1 MEQGDLRRYLRKAF
15 QAMDPETQ
23 HISVAEIAEFESGE
37 MSAPRS
43 KQVEIH
49 LDRCNACRERLRD
62 YQQFVLDS
70 QAPPATD
77 LSEEWAS
84 LQRRIRSTQRVTVMR
99 RWLPAAAAALI
110 LAGGLSWIAFEKLAQ
125 SPQRLLARAYREQR
139 TSVFRLAGA
148 AYGPLRQERNAGSAF
163 ARPPSL
169 LEAQAQL
176 AEKVKANPDD
186 PEVLRLQGEAEM
198 IAGDAAVSVRTLQR
212 AADLRPEDPAVL
224 ADLGAALA
232 LRGDAEGQFND
243 YFSSLDYLSRSLHLQ
258 PQSTEVLF
266 NRALVLEKAMLFDQ
280 AVEQWQAYLKIDS
293 SSDWAKEAQE
303 HLSNLQ
309 KKMKS
314 REDTLHEV
322 RSDPAHFLAE
332 AASGRPLDVELYL
345 GEVMR
350 WLPNIHSDETSRH
363 AADTL
368 AQMLKQRG
376 DDWLA
381 DLVALP
387 MGPDALAGI
396 ENLNTVDAENRKG
409 NTAAGLAAASL
420 ANRSFLR
427 SGNLAGSLRSRYM
440 EVVMLKNSLRH
451 VECLVAAEKLEG
463 DLRRHAYVRL
473 QAQLKIEHAICSMR
487 LGRLNDAAVDLQQAM
502 KIGREGGFKGLELT
516 AGNFYIASLGHIGL
530 TSDVFSNAQEVLR
543 DFWNGAYPPRL
554 WYQIADELR
563 DIMNQRDQRYAAWFL
578 ARSAAWAA
586 QADSSPLVEAPARAN
601 LAVAAQAV
609 EEPAVAQANL
619 AISDRL
625 YAGIPPGYR
634 LGVGINLAKVEMTG
648 GDPDAAL
655 NRLEKLRDA
664 VPTEP
669 SAGAVSYHA
678 ALGEVLRRKGRLPE
692 AISAFHQSIDLGS
705 RRLASQAGER
715 EKAGVLKTIESSFRG
730 LVAAQ
735 LASPNGSPDALQAWQ
750 SYRALDSSV
759 DLNHLRPPQGPVLW
773 FMELPEGFV
782 AWLTRDGQA
791 SLHRL
796 QVPKDE
802 LAAVVAR
809 FLRECS
815 DPSISTASLRSDA
828 QQLYEWMVEPFAAQL
843 TEQDRNLIVDLD
855 GVLTAVPV
863 QALMS
868 RDGRYLGDR
877 FSIVVSTGFGSQ
889 SSPPV
894 LASSARVLVVAN
906 PLVTGES
913 ARRFPSLPATLQE
926 AEAVRAAFPA
936 TAVLKGIDAT
946 MGSLVAALPGA
957 DAVHFAGHGYTNSD
971 NGALLFAAGAARNS
985 DYDLL
990 RSTDLQRQDWSR
1002 SRLVVL
1008 SACATAEG
1016 EIRGAHNPESLVRA
1030 LTKAGPPRVV
1040 ASLWNVDSDA
1050 TANMMRVFY
1059 ADLAKG
1065 SPPEQALWSAQQ
1077 WMRQRPGW
1085 EHPYYWAG
1093 FHLYGMI

>member
-1 MEQGDLRRYLRKAF
+1 MEQGELRRYLRKAF

-23 HISVAEIAEFESGE
+23 HISVAEIAAFESGE
-37 MSAPRS
+37 LPALRS

-49 LDRCNACRERLRD
+49 LEKCVACRERLHD
-62 YQQFVLDS
+62 YQQFVLDC

-84 LQRRIRSTQRVTVMR
+84 LKRRLRPGKRVSFMR
-99 RWLPAAAAALI
+99 IWLPAAAAVL
-110 LAGGLSWIAFEKLAQ
+110 LAGGVSWIAFERWQQ
-125 SPQRLLARAYREQR
+125 SPQRLLAQAYREQR
-139 TSVFRLAGA
+139 TAVFRMAGA
-148 AYGPLRQERNAGSAF
+148 GYGPLRQARDAASAF

-169 LEAQAQL
+169 LKAQAEL
-176 AEKVKANPDD
+176 AEKIKSNPDD

-198 IAGDAAVSVRTLQR
+198 IGGDAAAAVRTLER
-212 AADLRPEDPAVL
+212 ASDLRPEDARIL
-224 ADLGAALA
+224 GDLGAALA
-232 LRGDAEGQFND
+232 MRGDAEGQFQD
-243 YFSSLDYLSRSLHLQ
+243 YFSSIEALSHSLHLQ
-258 PQSTEVLF
+258 PRSTEVLF

-280 AVEQWQAYLKIDS
+280 AVEQWQAYLKLDS

-309 KKMKS
+309 RKMKS

-322 RSDPAHFLAE
+322 HSDPARFLAE
-332 AASGRPLDVELYL
+332 AASGRALDVELYL
-345 GEVMR
+345 PEVMR
-350 WLPNIHSDETSRH
+350 WLPNVDSDETSRQ
-363 AADTL
+363 AVDTL

-381 DLVALP
+381 DLVARP
-387 MGPDALAGI
+387 MGADALAGI
-396 ENLNTVDAENRKG
+396 ENLNIVDAENRKG
-409 NTAAGLAAASL
+409 NTVAGLAAASL

-440 EVVMLKNSLRH
+440 GVVMLKNSLHH
-451 VECLVAAEKLEG
+451 VECLTAAEKLEH
-463 DLRRHAYVRL
+463 DLRRHAYVRMR
-473 QAQLKIEHAICSMR
+473 AQLMIEHAICSMR

-502 KIGREGGFKGLELT
+502 KIGREAGFKGLELT

-530 TSDVFSNAQEVLR
+530 TSDVFSSAQQVLR

-554 WYQIADELR
+554 WYQSADELR
-563 DIMNQRDQRYAAWFL
+563 DIMSQGGQKYAAWFL

-609 EEPAVAQANL
+609 EEPAAAQTNL

-634 LGVGINLAKVEMTG
+634 LGVGINLAKVEMNG
-648 GDPDAAL
+648 GNLDAAL
-655 NRLEKLRDA
+655 NRLEKLREA

-692 AISAFHQSIDLGS
+692 AISAFRESIDLGS

-715 EKAGVLKTIESSFRG
+715 ERAGVLKTIESSFRG

-759 DLNHLRPPQGPVLW
+759 NMNHLQPPHGPVLW
-773 FMELPEGFV
+773 FVQLPEGFV
-782 AWLTRDGQA
+782 AWLTRDGEA
-791 SLHRL
+791 SMHRL
-796 QVPKDE
+796 EVPKDE
-802 LAAVVAR
+802 LATVVAR

-815 DPSISTASLRSDA
+815 DPSISTASLRGDA
-828 QQLYEWMVEPFAAQL
+828 QQLYQWMIEPFAAQL

-855 GVLTAVPV
+855 GILTAVPV

-877 FSIVVSTGFGSQ
+877 FSIVVSTGYGAQ
-889 SSPPV
+889 PSPPV
-894 LASSARVLVVAN
+894 LASNARVLVVAN
-906 PLVTGES
+906 PLITGES
-913 ARRFPSLPATLQE
+913 ARRFPTLPASLQE
-926 AEAVRAAFPA
+926 AEAVRGAFPA
-936 TAVLKGIDAT
+936 AAVLKGMDAT
-946 MGSLVAALPGA
+946 VDSLVAALPGA
-957 DAVHFAGHGYTNSD
+957 DAVHFAGHGYTNSE
-971 NGALLFAAGAARNS
+971 NGALLFAAGPAKNA

-990 RSTDLQRQDWSR
+990 RSTDLHRQDWSR

-1030 LTKAGPPRVV
+1030 LTKAGPSRVV

-1050 TANMMRVFY
+1050 TANLMRVFY
-1059 ADLAKG
+1059 TDLAKG